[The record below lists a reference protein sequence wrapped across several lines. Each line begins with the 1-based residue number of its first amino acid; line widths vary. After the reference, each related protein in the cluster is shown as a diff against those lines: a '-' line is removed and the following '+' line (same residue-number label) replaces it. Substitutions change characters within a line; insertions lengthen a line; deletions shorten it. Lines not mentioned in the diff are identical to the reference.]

1 MKIKNLI
8 TILLS
13 VATLSPCCAQSADE
27 IKRQINAVKKKP
39 NIYLYAEAT
48 AMTEEEARGLAEELL
63 YDEINNWVVQQKK
76 LKASERLM
84 IANKK
89 NIMDT
94 LTVMRGN
101 MFRCFLYV
109 KKSDIS
115 GAESVEV
122 IDNIQEKPVAKPV
135 ETSVYPEIVREV
147 AGITNYNSVDS
158 RLKQA
163 KVNGEIADYAND
175 TFPAQPENYYFVI
188 YNGSGTVLAV
198 LTPGTERKNIR
209 TGETD
214 SLTNYK
220 GCKAVGFKL

>member
-1 MKIKNLI
+1 MRIKSLI

-13 VATLSPCCAQSADE
+13 VATLSPCCAQSTDE
-27 IKRQINAVKKKP
+27 IKRQINSVKKKA
-39 NIYLYAEAT
+39 NIYLYGEAT
-48 AMTEEEARGLAEELL
+48 AKTEEEARGLAEEIL
-63 YDEINNWVVQQKK
+63 YDEINNWAAQQKK
-76 LKASERLM
+76 LKAAESLM

-89 NIMDT
+89 DIMDT

-109 KKSDIS
+109 RKSDIR
-115 GAESVEV
+115 GAENIDV
-122 IDNIQEKPVAKPV
+122 IDKTQEKPVAKPV
-135 ETSVYPEIVREV
+135 ETPVYPDFVREV
-147 AGITNYNSVDS
+147 AGITKYSNVDS

-163 KVNGEIADYAND
+163 KANGEVAEYASD
-175 TFPAQPENYYFVI
+175 AFPAQPEKYYFVI

-214 SLTNYK
+214 SLANYK